1 MTSGPQ
7 LIQKVVA
14 GASTA
19 TYASTATSAS
29 TASTP
34 DSRGFV
40 VSLDLADLLDL
51 AAR

>member
-19 TYASTATSAS
+19 TSAS

-34 DSRGFV
+34 DPRGFV

>member
-19 TYASTATSAS
+19 TSAS
-29 TASTP
+29 TASTASTLDP
-34 DSRGFV
+34 RGFV